1 MQQLISEINTFC
13 NIYLISISII
23 VQFVVYPSFK
33 NYNINQFKS
42 FHSDY
47 ITKMLY
53 IVGPV
58 MTAELLCCVYLLY
71 VDLPSVLFSSLLL
84 SIVWVLTFARI
95 VPIHNRLNNNFELN
109 EHKKLLRLNG
119 LRTLAWIL
127 KFTVIV

>member
-33 NYNINQFKS
+33 NYNANQFKS

-47 ITKMLY
+47 TTKMLY

-58 MTAELLCCVYLLY
+58 MTVELLCCVYLLY

-84 SIVWVLTFARI
+84 SIVWVLTFAMI
-95 VPIHNRLNNNFELN
+95 VPIHNRLNNNFEQN
-109 EHKKLLRLNG
+109 EHRKLLRLNG

>member
-33 NYNINQFKS
+33 NYNTNQFKS

-47 ITKMLY
+47 TTKMLY

>member
-33 NYNINQFKS
+33 NYNTNKFKS

-47 ITKMLY
+47 TTKMLY

-58 MTAELLCCVYLLY
+58 MTLELLCCVYLLY
-71 VDLPSVLFSSLLL
+71 VDLPSVLFSCLLL
-84 SIVWVLTFARI
+84 SIVWVLTFAMI
-95 VPIHNRLNNNFELN
+95 VPIHNRLNNNFKLN
-109 EHKKLLRLNG
+109 EHRKLLRLNG

>member
-1 MQQLISEINTFC
+1 MQQLISEINTLS

-23 VQFVVYPSFK
+23 VQFIVYPSFK
-33 NYNINQFKS
+33 IYNTNQFKS

-47 ITKMLY
+47 TTKMLY

-58 MTAELLCCVYLLY
+58 MTVELLCCIYLLY
-71 VDLPSVLFSSLLL
+71 VDLPSELFSSLLL
-84 SIVWVLTFARI
+84 SIVWVLTFAVI
-95 VPIHNRLNNNFELN
+95 VPIHNRLNNNFKLS

>member
-33 NYNINQFKS
+33 NCNTNQFKS

-47 ITKMLY
+47 TTKMLY

-58 MTAELLCCVYLLY
+58 MTVELLCCVYLLY

-84 SIVWVLTFARI
+84 SIVWVLTFAII
-95 VPIHNRLNNNFELN
+95 VPTHNRLNNNFEQN
-109 EHKKLLRLNG
+109 EHRKLLRLNG

>member
-84 SIVWVLTFARI
+84 SIVWVLTFAMI
-95 VPIHNRLNNNFELN
+95 VPIHNRLNNNFEQN
-109 EHKKLLRLNG
+109 EHRKLLRLNG